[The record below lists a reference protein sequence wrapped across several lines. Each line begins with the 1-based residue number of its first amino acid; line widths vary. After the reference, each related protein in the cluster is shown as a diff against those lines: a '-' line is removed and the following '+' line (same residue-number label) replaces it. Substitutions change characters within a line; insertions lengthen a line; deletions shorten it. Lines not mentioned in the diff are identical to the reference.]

1 MILFDK
7 IPQMGSFADGPMGL
21 GTVIPTVWS
30 HAFVVLA
37 SSSKFLTGNPCGR
50 AAPVPATRCVFLP
63 TRVEEEGKL

>member
-7 IPQMGSFADGPMGL
+7 IPQMGSFAIGPSGF

-37 SSSKFLTGNPCGR
+37 SSSKVLTGNSYVQD
-50 AAPVPATRCVFLP
+50 APVPARRCVFLP
-63 TRVEEEGKL
+63 TRIERDGRL